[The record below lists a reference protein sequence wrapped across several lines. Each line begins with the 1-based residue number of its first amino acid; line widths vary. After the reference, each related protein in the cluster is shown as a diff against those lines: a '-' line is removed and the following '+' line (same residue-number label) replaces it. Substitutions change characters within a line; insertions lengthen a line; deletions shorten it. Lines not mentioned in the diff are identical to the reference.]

1 MGHLVIQIIII
12 LLGILLLLS
21 VGSYYFV
28 TDANRARKMAL
39 RRSLSQNEFKIEQ
52 IQQDIDYF
60 YNSLERIHPEPYATI
75 TKTDFQAKLL
85 ELRNAAHTFLT
96 RLEFYKRLASLIS
109 EMNDES
115 VRLLVPETELDY
127 HYSIGGRFFPFDV
140 RIIDR
145 KGYIARNYSNETRI
159 REGFEIISINDVP
172 FHVMQRRLAQLF
184 SGSCEAQKSHYL
196 SERFRE
202 MLYLFYG
209 MAEKYKLVIQDTR
222 ANKTVTYEVEGK
234 PFKKNR
240 ELPYAYQALE
250 GGAGLLSL
258 HGMSGDTKK
267 FQKFL
272 KRTFRT
278 ISKTG
283 INHLV
288 LDLRRN
294 QGGASTWGNLLLEYL
309 TNDIYTPIKHMDI
322 KSSPQVKQYYLGLFP
337 PMLRWLP
344 LARLHP
350 VLKLL
355 NAVQEGESAGFTPTP
370 VYPTGKSPQYKGK
383 LTVLTGSG
391 TSDSASLLA
400 AVIHQLERGR
410 LIGEPCGGM
419 ASSYGLRLTVH
430 LPHTGLSVILPAA
443 VIEGPSA
450 GEVTADIHVKQTV
463 TDLAALKDTVLETAL
478 RQ

>member
-12 LLGILLLLS
+12 LLGILLLIS

-28 TDANRARKMAL
+28 TDANRSRKMAL
-39 RRSLSQNEFKIEQ
+39 RRSLSQSEFKIEQ

-60 YNSLERIHPEPYATI
+60 YNSLERIHPEPYASI

-85 ELRNAAHTFLT
+85 ELRNSAHTFLT
-96 RLEFYKRLASLIS
+96 RLEFYKRLAPLVSD
-109 EMNDES
+109 MNDES

-140 RIIDR
+140 RIIER
-145 KGYIARNYSNETRI
+145 KGYIARNYSNEVRI
-159 REGFEIISINDVP
+159 REGSAIVSINDVP
-172 FHVMQRRLAQLF
+172 FHVMQRRLSQLF
-184 SGSCEAQKSHYL
+184 SGSCEPQKSFYL

-209 MAEKYKLVIQDTR
+209 MAEKYKITVMDTR
-222 ANKTVTYEVEGK
+222 ANKSISYEVEGK

-240 ELPYAYQALE
+240 VLPYAYQGLQD
-250 GGAGLLSL
+250 GAGLLSL
-258 HGMSGDTKK
+258 HGMTGDTKK
-267 FQKFL
+267 YRKFL
-272 KRTFRT
+272 KRTFRN
-278 ISKTG
+278 IHKTG
-283 INHLV
+283 VTHLV

-309 TNDIYTPIKHMDI
+309 TNDIYTPIKHMEI
-322 KSSPQVKQYYLGLFP
+322 KSSSDVRQYYIGFIP

-355 NAVQEGESAGFTPTP
+355 HAVQEGESAGYTPAP
-370 VYPTGKSPQYKGK
+370 VYPTGRSPQYKGK

-400 AVIHQLERGR
+400 AVLHQLGRGR

-419 ASSYGLRLTVH
+419 ASNYGLRLTVH
-430 LPHTGLSVILPAA
+430 LPNTGLSVILPAA
-443 VIEGPSA
+443 VIEGPS
-450 GEVTADIHVKQTV
+450 GDPVTADVHVRQTV
-463 TDLAALKDTVLETAL
+463 PDLAALKDTVLEAAL